1 MKGSM
6 VFRIFL
12 TGLILS
18 CWVAPAASQEPL
30 RDSVAVGKSA
40 KSERRIRSGDQLAIT
55 VYGHDELPKTVRVE
69 NDGSLKYPFMKD
81 IKVDG
86 LTVEQMA
93 NVLSARLS
101 QYIGGRAEVIVA
113 FAEDESIEVVVLGQV
128 RMPGAHKMPLKNTI
142 QGALSVAGGATERSD
157 LNQTKLIRRNP
168 ETGLREE
175 FTLALESIIIETGDI
190 DKLPQLRDGDIIFVP
205 AVYGAVYANVLG
217 AVLRPGNY
225 ELFPGANVVDV
236 VFLAGGPS
244 DEASIRNIKLIRR
257 IGAAQQEEIVD
268 IESVLRAKGGRVPL
282 VEPGD
287 IIFVPAKKFTLR
299 SFFQIVSYTAS
310 ILTLIFLYY
319 QIQNNK

>member
-1 MKGSM
+1 MKGFM
-6 VFRIFL
+6 NIRIWIWLAVLSGFPAWAWSQDTTSTSK
-12 TGLILS
+12 TGKI
-18 CWVAPAASQEPL
+18 
-30 RDSVAVGKSA
+30 
-40 KSERRIRSGDQLAIT
+40 ERRVRAGDQLTIS

-69 NDGSLKYPFMKD
+69 PDGSMKYPFMKD

-86 LTVEQMA
+86 LSVEQIA

-101 QYIGGRAEVIVA
+101 QYIGGRAEVVVS
-113 FAEDESIEVVVLGQV
+113 FSEGESIEVVVLGQV
-128 RMPGAHKMPLKNTI
+128 RTPGAHKMPLKNTI
-142 QGALSVAGGATERSD
+142 QGAISVAGGATERSALD
-157 LNQTKLIRRNP
+157 QTKLIRRNP
-168 ETGLREE
+168 DTGLREE
-175 FTLALESIIIETGDI
+175 FTVSLESIIIETGDI
-190 DKLPQLRDGDIIFVP
+190 EKLPQLRDGDIIFVP
-205 AVYGAVYANVLG
+205 AIYGAVYANVLG

-287 IIFVPAKKFTLR
+287 IIFVPAKKFTIK

-319 QIQNNK
+319 QVTSKN